1 MTVGISA
8 MMMIRLRTR
17 IGESRID
24 EGYMIMLMTGM
35 MTTVIALL

>member
-17 IGESRID
+17 IGENRID
-24 EGYMIMLMTGM
+24 EEYMIMLMTGM
-35 MTTVIALL
+35 MMTVIALL